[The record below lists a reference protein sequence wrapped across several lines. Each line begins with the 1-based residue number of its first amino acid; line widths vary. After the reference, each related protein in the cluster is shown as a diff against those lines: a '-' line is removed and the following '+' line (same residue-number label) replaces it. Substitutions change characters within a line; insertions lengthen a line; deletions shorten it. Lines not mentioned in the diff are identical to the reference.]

1 MREKQCAFTPL
12 FEFQVLECVESSL
25 QDALKSLFFC
35 DFWTG
40 PAPAERLV
48 ATSGVAS
55 QDRGGAELEKAS
67 KPQDSVK
74 LEGVHQDAPA
84 PDAAETVSVEH
95 ARLES
100 LFTEKRQSRETES
113 DAMRA
118 QWPQDMMESWRHEKL
133 ALELRIIDAEAEQDR
148 NSEASKI
155 MQKFQAGQLRGLRA
169 TLPQV

>member
-55 QDRGGAELEKAS
+55 QDRGGA
-67 KPQDSVK
+67 VR
-74 LEGVHQDAPA
+74 
-84 PDAAETVSVEH
+84 VSC
-95 ARLES
+95 L
-100 LFTEKRQSRETES
+100 T
-113 DAMRA
+113 
-118 QWPQDMMESWRHEKL
+118 
-133 ALELRIIDAEAEQDR
+133 
-148 NSEASKI
+148 
-155 MQKFQAGQLRGLRA
+155 
-169 TLPQV
+169 